1 MSDAV
6 EGRRSK
12 AWREG
17 AITLLA
23 LAMAGFHMAAASP
36 LWLAPNLVLRSV
48 HILMAVL
55 VIVLLLP
62 MGRSML
68 GRATDWLLGALAV
81 FTLGYAAVFEPYIVV
96 RPPWTLEATPLEL
109 GVALGAILVIL
120 EATRRALG
128 MAIVW
133 LCLIFIIYAFIG
145 PELRH
150 VSWLRPLAHG
160 GVGINEFVDQ
170 MYYSFEGIF
179 GSALG
184 VSAEYIFLFVMFG
197 AVLQVAGGGDFFIT
211 ITRALTGQSRGGPA
225 KIAVVAS
232 GLMGMMSGSSVA
244 NVATTGS
251 LTIPM
256 MLKLGYPR
264 RFAGAVEAIASTGG
278 QITPPIMGAAAFLMA
293 AILGISYLEV
303 VAAAVLPAALFYL
316 TLLLSVHLASIKL
329 DLKPLDKAEAGSA
342 RRVLMGGWTFLIPV
356 VVLVT
361 LMLQGYSP
369 SYSAF
374 WGVLTALAAPYLR
387 RSTFVGWRQIVA
399 GVRLGVEGAAVV
411 AVACASAGI
420 IVGIVQISGLGFKFS
435 AVVTGFAGGSLD
447 LALILAM
454 IAAFIFGMG
463 MPTTAAYIVQ
473 ATLVAPA
480 LVKLGADPLAAH
492 MFVFY
497 YAVLGQITP
506 PLAVAAY
513 AAAPIAGES
522 ASRVGWTAF
531 LIGLPIYI
539 VPFLFVSNTS
549 LLVPTFS
556 LDLLYTLGRSAVA
569 VSALSAVVIGW
580 LFGAPLNWPVRAVL
594 LAVAVLMVHP
604 GGWTTL
610 AGAAALILVYVLQR
624 WRQSDETRQKGPHFN
639 EREL

>member
-1 MSDAV
+1 MTEVAAGPDQ
-6 EGRRSK
+6 GKGYRN
-12 AWREG
+12 G
-17 AITLLA
+17 AITVLA
-23 LAMAGFHMAAASP
+23 LVMIAFHLAAASP
-36 LWLAPNLVLRSV
+36 FWLAPNLVLRAA
-48 HILMAVL
+48 HALMAVI
-55 VIVLLLP
+55 VILLLMP
-62 MGRSML
+62 AARHRAGVFVDVVL
-68 GRATDWLLGALAV
+68 GGLAV
-81 FTLGYAAVFEPYIVV
+81 VSLGYAVLFEPSIVV
-96 RPPWTLEATPLEL
+96 RPPWTQDATPVEVF
-109 GVALGAILVIL
+109 VALSALVVVL

-133 LCLIFIIYAFIG
+133 LCLIFIAYAFVG
-145 PELRH
+145 PDLRF

-160 GVGINEFVDQ
+160 GVGLSEFVDQ
-170 MYYSFEGIF
+170 MYFSFEGIF
-179 GSALG
+179 GTALG

-211 ITRALTGQSRGGPA
+211 ITRAMTGQTRGGPA

-293 AILGISYLEV
+293 AILGIPYLEV
-303 VAAAVLPAALFYL
+303 VAAALLPAVLFYVA
-316 TLLLSVHLASIKL
+316 LLLAVHLASLKL
-329 DLKPLDKAEAGSA
+329 DLKPLAKAEAGST
-342 RRVLMGGWTFLIPV
+342 RRVLASGWTFLIPV
-356 VVLVT
+356 VLLVT

-369 SYSAF
+369 GYSAF
-374 WGVLTALAAPYLR
+374 FGVLAAIVVPYLR
-387 RSTFVGWRQIVA
+387 PSTFIGWRQLVA

-435 AVVTGFAGGSLD
+435 SVVTGFAGGSLD
-447 LALILAM
+447 VALVLAM

-480 LVKLGADPLAAH
+480 LTKLGADPLAAH

-513 AAAPIAGES
+513 AAAPIAGEK

-539 VPFLFVSNTS
+539 VPFMFVSNTV
-549 LLVPTFS
+549 LLTPEGS
-556 LDLLYTLGRSAVA
+556 LDLIYTLGRSVLAVG
-569 VSALSAVVIGW
+569 ALSAVVIGW
-580 LFGAPLNWPVRAVL
+580 LFGARLSLVGRAGLVGT
-594 LAVAVLMVHP
+594 AILMVHP
-604 GGWTTL
+604 GGWTSLTGLVLL
-610 AGAAALILVYVLQR
+610 AGVYGLQR
-624 WRQSDETRQKGPHFN
+624 RSLHMKESLSQ
-639 EREL
+639 

>member
-1 MSDAV
+1 MTT
-6 EGRRSK
+6 GRGIGIARD
-12 AWREG
+12 RT
-17 AITLLA
+17 ITVLS
-23 LAMAGFHMAAASP
+23 LAMIAFHLAAASP
-36 LWLAPNLVLRSV
+36 LWLAPNLLLRSV
-48 HILMAVL
+48 HILLAV
-55 VIVLLLP
+55 IAIFLLLP
-62 MGRSML
+62 IARGRL
-68 GRATDWLLGALAV
+68 GKLADAV
-81 FTLGYAAVFEPYIVV
+81 FVGLAIVTLGYAALFHSAIVV
-96 RPPWTLEATPLEL
+96 RPPWTLDATVLEL
-109 GVALGAILVIL
+109 FVAIGAIAVIL
-120 EATRRALG
+120 EATRRSLG

-133 LCLIFIIYAFIG
+133 LCLVFIFYAFIG
-145 PELRH
+145 PELRFL
-150 VSWLRPLAHG
+150 SWLRPLAHG
-160 GVGINEFVDQ
+160 GVSLNEFVDQ
-170 MYYSFEGIF
+170 MYFSFEGLF
-179 GSALG
+179 GTALG
-184 VSAEYIFLFVMFG
+184 VSAEYIFMFVMFG
-197 AVLQVAGGGDFFIT
+197 AILQVAGGGDFFIT
-211 ITRALTGQSRGGPA
+211 ITRAMTGQSRGGPA

-303 VAAAVLPAALFYL
+303 VAAAVIPAGLFYVA
-316 TLLLSVHLASIKL
+316 LLCAVHLASIKL
-329 DLKPLDKAEAGSA
+329 NLKPLDAAEAGSTRA
-342 RRVLMGGWTFLIPV
+342 VLMGGWTFLIPV
-356 VVLVT
+356 VILVT

-369 SYSAF
+369 GYSAF
-374 WGVLTALAAPYLR
+374 FGVVAAIAVPYLR
-387 RSTFVGWRQIVA
+387 PSTFVGWRQLVA
-399 GVRLGVEGAAVV
+399 GIRLGVEGAAVV
-411 AVACASAGI
+411 AAACASAGI

-435 AVVTGFAGGSLD
+435 AVVTSFSGGSLD
-447 LALILAM
+447 MALFLAM

-539 VPFLFVSNTS
+539 IPFMFVSNTV
-549 LLVPTFS
+549 LLTPEFS
-556 LDLLYTLGRSAVA
+556 FDLFYTLGRSIIAVA
-569 VSALSAVVIGW
+569 ALSAVVIGW
-580 LFGAPLNWPVRAVL
+580 LFGARLSLLVRAALVL
-594 LAVAVLMVHP
+594 CAVSMIHP
-604 GGWTTL
+604 DVSSSLVGLG
-610 AGAAALILVYVLQR
+610 ILLSIFLFQR
-624 WRQSDETRQKGPHFN
+624 RLSTASKRVPSE
-639 EREL
+639 